1 MNNSNKK
8 IAESI
13 ALWHEMVAAQ
23 DLSRLPTI
31 VAEDAVF
38 RSPAFFKPYHSSAAV
53 CLILNTV
60 MQVFESF
67 EYDRKFTTESGYDLA
82 LEFTASIGDKS
93 LKGLDII
100 RFDDEGKIIEFE
112 VMIRP
117 LNALQKL
124 AEEMSGRLSQYV
136 TQYKDV
142 QQA

>member
-13 ALWHEMVAAQ
+13 ALWHEMVAAR
-23 DLSRLPTI
+23 DLSRLPAI

-67 EYDRKFTTESGYDLA
+67 EYDREFTTESGHDLA
-82 LEFTASIGDKS
+82 LEFAASIGDKS

-100 RFDDEGKIIEFE
+100 RFNDEGKIIEFE

-136 TQYKDV
+136 TQYKDT

>member
-13 ALWHEMVAAQ
+13 ELWHEMVAAQ
-23 DLSRLPTI
+23 DLSRLPEI

-67 EYDRKFTTESGYDLA
+67 EYDRKFTTESGHDLA
-82 LEFTASIGDKS
+82 LEFIASIGDKS

-136 TQYKDV
+136 TQYKDT